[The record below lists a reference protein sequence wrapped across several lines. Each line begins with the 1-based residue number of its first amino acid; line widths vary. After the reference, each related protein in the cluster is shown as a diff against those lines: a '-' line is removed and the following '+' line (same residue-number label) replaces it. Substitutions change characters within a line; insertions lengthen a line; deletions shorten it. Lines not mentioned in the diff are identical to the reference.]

1 MRTSILIYPGLK
13 YLPRSCTFIYR
24 QLLGV
29 SEQFIPHVIYS
40 HLENLD
46 IFPLKTI
53 VKRDRPFIEKF
64 KNRLLFESG
73 WNISYLS
80 SYEEQFIE
88 NYIKKNNIKLIHAHF
103 GHHGIKMLPIA
114 RKLKIPL
121 IVTLHGVD
129 ITVYTKNKAYV
140 KSLSKLAEYAL
151 ILCVSKNI
159 QDRLSLLNIK
169 PNKKTLHYIG
179 IPLEKFPFL
188 KRTPLKVKVGRGDRI
203 VFCQVSRIEEK
214 KGIKYSLL
222 AFSEVLKIY
231 PNLEYHIA
239 GDGTLL
245 KELKKLTKTLQISD
259 KVKFLGSVTS
269 DEVAELFTKSD
280 VFLHH
285 SITAKNGDQE
295 GLPTVIGEAMSTGLI
310 VLSTNH
316 SGIPDL
322 ITDGENG
329 FLVDE
334 KDVGT
339 YVEKLKDI
347 LNISDSSMSLAAK
360 ERVDKFFNLNKQNL
374 LLSEIYLSEISE
386 YSGLNN

>member
-1 MRTSILIYPGLK
+1 MRTNILVYPGLK

-40 HLENLD
+40 HEENMD
-46 IFPLKTI
+46 IFPLKTV
-53 VKRDRPFIEKF
+53 VKRKRPLIEKV
-64 KNRLLFESG
+64 KNRLFSESG

-80 SYEEQFIE
+80 CYEEKFIE
-88 NYIKKNNIKLIHAHF
+88 DYIKKNNIKLIHAHF

-114 RKLKIPL
+114 RKLNIPL
-121 IVTLHGVD
+121 IVTLHGMD

-140 KSLSKLAEYAL
+140 KALGKLAEYAL
-151 ILCVSKNI
+151 IICVSKNI
-159 QDRLSLLNIK
+159 QRRLSLLSIK
-169 PNKKTLHYIG
+169 PNKDILHYIG
-179 IPLEKFPFL
+179 IPIEKFSYV
-188 KRTPLKVKVGRGDRI
+188 KRTPLKIKMERGDKI
-203 VFCQVSRIEEK
+203 VFCQVSRLEEK

-222 AFSEVLKIY
+222 AFAEVLKFY
-231 PNLEYHIA
+231 PNSEYRIA

-245 KELKKLTKTLQISD
+245 SELRKFTKTLQISH

-269 DEVAELFTKSD
+269 DEVVELFAKSD

-322 ITDGENG
+322 IRDGQDG

-334 KDVGT
+334 KDVDT
-339 YVEKLKDI
+339 YVERLKSA
-347 LNISDSSMSLAAK
+347 LNLSDFSMNVVAK
-360 ERVDKFFNLNKQNL
+360 ERVDDFFNLKKQNQ
-374 LLSEIYLSEISE
+374 LLSEIYLAEISE
-386 YSGLNN
+386 YRGMK